1 MKALPLVVTAGFVL
15 GILSTSCDTSPD
27 NSNPPS
33 ATAIATH
40 SAKPLMVTVHTE
52 GCPDQKLGGC
62 WLPLGKEPTQK
73 AVKAPH
79 PINMRVGPG
88 STCDGV
94 NEAHCWPQPGDTLE
108 AICQTVGRDGQIWFR
123 FKIPPKRVLQGNSTT
138 GYARAEYF
146 STPENFPSDC

>member
-1 MKALPLVVTAGFVL
+1 MRPLPLVIVAGFTVGLVL
-15 GILSTSCDTSPD
+15 DSTGCTNKDVSSP
-27 NSNPPS
+27 P
-33 ATAIATH
+33 IAAK
-40 SAKPLMVTVHTE
+40 AKPLMVTVQTQ
-52 GCPDQKLGGC
+52 GCPDKKPGGC
-62 WLPLGKEPTQK
+62 WLPLGNQPSIEAIT
-73 AVKAPH
+73 APN

-94 NEAHCWPQPGDTLE
+94 HEAHCWPQPGDTLE

-123 FKIPPKRVLQGNSTT
+123 LRIPPKRVLQGNSTT